1 MPETLLLM
9 PGLLCDARLWRDQV
23 ASLSSRVHPVVA
35 DLTRDDSLDAMAR
48 RALDAVSGRFALCG
62 LSMGGYAALALMRLA
77 RSPVKRSHVNRP
89 RVTRLCLMDTSAR
102 PDTPLQARRRR
113 GLMALAQANR
123 FRGVTPRLLP
133 QLLHPDH
140 LSDAALCA
148 EIMAMAD
155 RVGRDAFLRQ
165 QHAILHRPDSRPDLP
180 HIGVPTLV
188 VVGSHDSVTP
198 PDLAEE
204 MAEHIPGA
212 VLRVIPGAG
221 HLPPMETP
229 QTTNELMRQWLDD
242 AF

>member
-23 ASLSSRVHPVVA
+23 AALSSRVRPVVA

-48 RALDAVSGRFALCG
+48 RALDSVPGRFAVCG

-77 RSPVKRSHVNRP
+77 GP

-102 PDTPLQARRRR
+102 PDTPAQTRRRR
-113 GLMALAQANR
+113 GLMALTHGNR

-133 QLLHPDH
+133 QLLHPDR
-140 LSDAALCA
+140 LSDASLCA

-165 QHAILHRPDSRPDLP
+165 QHAILHRPDSRSDLP
-180 HIGVPTLV
+180 RIGVPTLV
-188 VVGSHDSVTP
+188 VVGSHDAVTP

-212 VLRVIPGAG
+212 VLRVIPDTG
-221 HLPPMETP
+221 HLAPMEAP
-229 QTTNELMRQWLDD
+229 QTVTELMRQWLDD